1 LHILWNAALF
11 VILAALQSLPAAAEK
26 RVALVIGNSAYQNTT
41 PLPNPRNDAED
52 MAAKLSGLGFEVVR
66 GFDLAKPAMDGK
78 IAEFLKALSGA
89 DVAVFFYGGHGLQVN
104 DQNYLVPIDAKLQTA
119 SSLSFETVRLASV
132 QQAMEG
138 VAKTN
143 IIFLDAC
150 RDNPLGRN
158 LSRALGTRSST
169 VERGLAPVRAAIGT
183 VISFSTQP
191 GNVALDGQGRNS
203 PFATALVN
211 HLGDPESI
219 TDILM
224 SVRNEVVTATRQQQV
239 PWEHSALR
247 ANFFFAGPPEKSAS
261 TAAAAASAAPSPSAD
276 PAVEQQAELELWSA
290 IDAKSPELLQS
301 YLDQY
306 PNGRFAGT
314 ARMMADLMK
323 KEQEQ
328 AKLAEQRLVD
338 ARRAEEENRLATAQ
352 AAEAQQKAQAAKRDA
367 DYRLALEEA
376 GKAREAAADAERRRI
391 AAERAAADA
400 QMAANAATAAREEK
414 AKSVPAP
421 PLQVA
426 TLPDAAAPPGSAP
439 RPASTLAADVKQ
451 ELKRVGCYAGA
462 VDGTWDDSSRSALEA
477 FANESGTKLAATEP
491 ALDVLNVLKRTK
503 DRVCS
508 VARATPES
516 KPGRKKT
523 QRASGSTQQRTS
535 SSKSKSRGRD
545 CTPIYGPYGAHP
557 NPWCK

>member
-1 LHILWNAALF
+1 MHIARHAALV
-11 VILAALQSLPAAAEK
+11 VILAALQSVPAAAEK

-41 PLPNPRNDAED
+41 PLQNPRNDAED
-52 MAAKLSGLGFEVVR
+52 VAARLTGLGFEVVR

-78 IAEFLKALSGA
+78 IADFLKALSGA
-89 DVAVFFYGGHGLQVN
+89 DVAVFFYGGHGLQVS

-119 SSLSFETVRLASV
+119 SSLNFETVRLASV

-138 VAKTN
+138 EAKTN

-150 RDNPLGRN
+150 RDNPLARN
-158 LSRALGTRSST
+158 LARALGTRSA
-169 VERGLAPVRAAIGT
+169 EPPLELAAVKAAIGT

-191 GNVALDGQGRNS
+191 GNVALDGEGRNS
-203 PFATALVN
+203 PFAAALVD
-211 HLGDPESI
+211 HLADPESI

-224 SVRNEVVTATRQQQV
+224 SVRNDVVSATNQHQV

-247 ANFFFAGPPEKSAS
+247 ANFFFAGPPESAAPP
-261 TAAAAASAAPSPSAD
+261 AAAAAPAPPSVD
-276 PAVEQQAELELWSA
+276 QQAELELWSA
-290 IDAKSPELLQS
+290 IDAKSPELLQA

-306 PNGRFAGT
+306 PTGRFAGT
-314 ARMMADLMK
+314 ARMMADLLK
-323 KEQEQ
+323 REQEQ
-328 AKLAEQRLVD
+328 AKLAEQHQAD
-338 ARRAEEENRLATAQ
+338 ARRAEEENWLASAQ
-352 AAEAQQKAQAAKRDA
+352 AVEAQQKAQAAKRDA

-376 GKAREAAADAERRRI
+376 RKAREAAADAERGRI
-391 AAERAAADA
+391 AAERAATEA
-400 QMAANAATAAREEK
+400 QTAAEAATAAREEK
-414 AKSVPAP
+414 AKTVPAP

-426 TLPDAAAPPGSAP
+426 ALSDAAVPPSSGAA
-439 RPASTLAADVKQ
+439 PASTLSADVQQ

-462 VDGTWDDSSRSALEA
+462 VDGTWDDSSRAALEA
-477 FANESGTKLAATEP
+477 FAKESGTKLAATEP
-491 ALDVLNVLKRTK
+491 ALDVLNMLKRTK

-508 VARATPES
+508 VARATPDS
-516 KPGRKKT
+516 KSERKKT
-523 QRASGSTQQRTS
+523 QRASGPTQQRAS